1 MLVSLTFILCF
12 GGSISAECSWILWS
26 KVTLDPGKAKKAKVN
41 SIPEFEWEIE
51 QSHTTLVAC
60 QKSLENAVET
70 GKYSMTSSHISSWVD
85 GSKGSVTSCFLF
97 PPQVIT
103 NNGQIRVEPLKDCPG
118 WTRTKDFICI
128 PDTIDPRTPKR

>member
-1 MLVSLTFILCF
+1 MRLFMLVSLTFILCF

-60 QKSLENAVET
+60 QNPWRT
-70 GKYSMTSSHISSWVD
+70 
-85 GSKGSVTSCFLF
+85 
-97 PPQVIT
+97 
-103 NNGQIRVEPLKDCPG
+103 PLKQAN
-118 WTRTKDFICI
+118 IV
-128 PDTIDPRTPKR
+128 